1 MDTRT
6 HIVHIIPTLRY
17 GGAERV
23 VVDLV
28 NQMDKK
34 KYRFTIV
41 LFSHDHPLQS
51 ELTTGDIIIVQ
62 KKGKLSLSFIG
73 DLTRT
78 LRRLKPD
85 LVHTHLFGADVWGR
99 LAARRLHI
107 PIITTEHNI
116 NKEEGMI
123 KHLAK
128 RWLRKSSARY
138 IAISDA
144 VAGYMR
150 YAYGV
155 SSQETTVIH
164 NGISIKQF
172 AKLPAPA
179 WKHPLRFLIIGRL
192 TKQKGHR
199 IALHALAKMKQFDWK
214 LTILGDGEEQRN
226 IERLIRR
233 FHLQDRVTMLPST
246 KNTVA
251 VYAAH
256 DIVIVPSL
264 WEGLGLVV
272 MEAMAAGRLVIAAKT
287 GGIPELIHHTQTG
300 VLFDAGDVSSLRTE
314 MGWCM
319 HSLDHVAS
327 IAAAGRAYAAHE
339 FDVSHMVQSYEKM
352 YHDVLKKI

>member
-1 MDTRT
+1 MDTRK

-23 VVDLV
+23 VVDLA
-28 NQMDKK
+28 NRIDKK
-34 KYRFTIV
+34 KYRSTII
-41 LFSHDHPLQS
+41 LFSYDHPLQS
-51 ELTTGDIIIVQ
+51 TLAETEIIVVQ

-99 LAARRLHI
+99 YAARRLSL

-116 NKEEGMI
+116 NKQEGI
-123 KHLAK
+123 LKHLAK
-128 RWLRKSSARY
+128 RWLRKSSMRY

-144 VAGYMR
+144 VAGYMK
-150 YAYGV
+150 YAYGIPPK
-155 SSQETTVIH
+155 QITVIY
-164 NGISIKQF
+164 NGISVKQF
-172 AKLPAPA
+172 EKLPAPT

-192 TKQKGHR
+192 TKQKGHNM
-199 IALHALAKMKQFDWK
+199 ALHALAKMRQFDWK
-214 LTILGDGEEQRN
+214 LTIVGDGEERRY
-226 IERLIRR
+226 IERTVRQLR
-233 FHLQDRVTMLPST
+233 LEDRVTMLPST
-246 KNTVA
+246 TNTSA
-251 VYAAH
+251 VYTAH
-256 DIVIVPSL
+256 DIVLVPSL

-287 GGIPELIHHTQTG
+287 GGIPELIQDKHTG

-319 HSLDHVAS
+319 HSLDH
-327 IAAAGRAYAAHE
+327 AAAIAEQGQHHAVGN
-339 FDVSHMVQSYEKM
+339 FDVSRMVRAYEAV
-352 YHDVLKKI
+352 YHDVLNK